1 MDKED
6 IKLSDWQRILLGNAP
21 VEFMAE
27 VAVRT
32 IIIFILLLICVKLMG
47 KRMSAKLT
55 ITELAVMLTLG
66 AIVSVPMQIPERGL
80 LLGVLTL
87 LCAYTFQRGF
97 NWLAVRNHRIEHI
110 SQGFA
115 DIVVE
120 DGLVKLDKLASNRV
134 SVNQL
139 FSSLRQ
145 DKIENLGSIERVY
158 MEAGG
163 AFSIYKFDQPKPG
176 LPLLPAFEK
185 ISDFQHE
192 KAGWQSCTTCGYTRE
207 IEDRECPNCHFNK
220 WMHTVE

>member
-6 IKLSDWQRILLGNAP
+6 IKLSDWQRILFGNAP

-87 LCAYTFQRGF
+87 LCAYAFQRGF
-97 NWLAVRNHRIEHI
+97 NWLAVHNHRVERI
-110 SQGFA
+110 SQGKA

-145 DKIENLGSIERVY
+145 EKIENLGSVERVY

-163 AFSIYKFDQPKPG
+163 AFSIYKFDEPKPG
-176 LPLLPAFEK
+176 LPLLPAFET
-185 ISDFQHE
+185 ISDFQQE
-192 KAGWQSCTTCGYTRE
+192 KPGWQSCATCGYTRAT
-207 IEDRECPNCHFNK
+207 EDSKCPNCHFNK

>member
-6 IKLSDWQRILLGNAP
+6 IKLSDWQRILFGNAP

-32 IIIFILLLICVKLMG
+32 IIIFILLLVCVKLMG
-47 KRMSAKLT
+47 KRMAGKLT
-55 ITELAVMLTLG
+55 IIELSVMLTLG

-87 LCAYTFQRGF
+87 TCAYFFQRGF
-97 NWLAVRNHRIEHI
+97 NWLAVKYHKMERISHG
-110 SQGFA
+110 SM
-115 DIVVE
+115 DIVIE
-120 DGLVKLDKLASNRV
+120 DGIVQLDKLAKNRV

-139 FSSLRQ
+139 FSNLRQ
-145 DKIENLGSIERVY
+145 EKVHNLGALERVY

-163 AFSIYKFDQPKPG
+163 SFSIYKFDEPKPG

-185 ISDFQHE
+185 ISNFE
-192 KAGWQSCTTCGYTRE
+192 EIKPGWQSCATCGYTRE
-207 IEDRECPNCHFNK
+207 KQEGECQNCHYNK
-220 WMHTVE
+220 WMDTVN

>member
-1 MDKED
+1 MDKDD
-6 IKLSDWQRILLGNAP
+6 IKLSDWQRILFGNAP
-21 VEFMAE
+21 VEFIAE

-32 IIIFILLLICVKLMG
+32 IIIFILLMICVRLMG

-66 AIVSVPMQIPERGL
+66 AIVSVPMQVPERGL

-87 LCAYTFQRGF
+87 LCAYAFQRGYT
-97 NWLAVRNHRIEHI
+97 WLSVKYSKVEKTG
-110 SQGFA
+110 QGSM

-120 DGLVKLDKLASNRV
+120 DGIVLLDKLAANRV

-145 DKIENLGSIERVY
+145 SNVENLGSIERVY

-163 AFSIYKFDQPKPG
+163 AFSIYKFDEPKPG

-185 ISDFQHE
+185 ISDFE
-192 KAGWQSCTTCGYTRE
+192 KEKPGWQSCATCGYTRQTE
-207 IEDRECPNCHFNK
+207 NSECPNCHFNK
-220 WMHTVE
+220 WMNTVE